1 MGDRATDISP
11 SISELPHDELAAY
24 ASELGLSLDSR
35 PERGELL
42 RLVRA
47 RQELLLDLDRS
58 ALLDVVVWARRPVRQ
73 SASKELLAR
82 HIATITKSRFDR
94 LSDRGLHALAK
105 LRGDPVGRNELRSVI
120 EHRLKR
126 RCGWLARARQ
136 KRRSIV
142 GAILGRLLEDAPADE
157 EYKFLPENEDGPSL
171 KDSIRDGIEDA
182 GVVGGIARKLRGV
195 ADQYVHEKL
204 DEIER
209 RIDRKLDEIDQRLA
223 EWRDREISN
232 RLRLIKITLISAIVV
247 ALVSLGYDY
256 VKSRAVVGAEVPA
269 PTGQT
274 AAHEPSLPD
283 P

>member
-24 ASELGLSLDSR
+24 ASELGLSLDGK
-35 PERGELL
+35 PARGELL
-42 RLVRA
+42 RLIRA
-47 RQELLLDLDRS
+47 RQEMLLGLDRD
-58 ALLDVVVWARRPVRQ
+58 ALLDVVVWARRPVRR

-82 HIATITKSRFDR
+82 HIATITKSRFDG

-105 LRGDPVGRNELRSVI
+105 LRGAVAGRNELRSVI

-126 RCGWLARARQ
+126 QCGWLARARQ

-142 GAILGRLLEDAPADE
+142 GAILGRLLENAPANE
-157 EYKFLPENEDGPSL
+157 EYKFLPENQDGPSL

-256 VKSRAVVGAEVPA
+256 VKSRADVGADRPVPA
-269 PTGQT
+269 GQAT
-274 AAHEPSLPD
+274 AREPSLPK